1 MTISNPEAPATFKQ
15 KKYIGSIL
23 GVELPKNSKLNMQL
37 ASDIIET
44 FELSKIDYNEKS
56 RNLQSNGK
64 SPFTEAKVTFV
75 AGEQGS
81 GKSITAVARIIDAH
95 DGKCVEL
102 WCEKYLK
109 EKVICKSYNRTTRI
123 AVIIQNGVKKA
134 IRIPDKYD
142 IQEPMRVDDYEKCPF
157 RIFSNCHLYGVV
169 YKFIPSFRHLILW
182 LKRGIIK
189 DCYLL
194 LDEYYMGG
202 SARGS
207 MTTIG
212 KELTNQNQQFRK
224 GQMHVTIITPI
235 DRLAEWSS
243 RLTATERID
252 AENFDK
258 KTGIVTINI
267 KRKGV
272 QGTKVVRYNSLYY
285 RRFYNTNERIN
296 N

>member
-1 MTISNPEAPATFKQ
+1 MVIAEPTVHATYKQ
-15 KKYIGSIL
+15 KKYLGDLL
-23 GVELPKNSKLNMQL
+23 GVDSKSLKINKEL
-37 ASDIIET
+37 ASELIET
-44 FELSKIDYNEKS
+44 IELSKIDYTEKS

-64 SPFTEAKVTFV
+64 SPFTEAKVTFI
-75 AGEQGS
+75 AGEQGK
-81 GKSITAVARIIDAH
+81 GKSVTGVARIVDAY
-95 DGKCVEL
+95 DNKCVEL

-109 EKVICKSYNRTTRI
+109 IKCVSKSYNRDTRN
-123 AVIIQNGVKKA
+123 ALIIHDGIKKN
-134 IRIPDKYD
+134 IHIPEKYD
-142 IQEPMRVDDYEKCPF
+142 IQEPMRVANYEDCPF
-157 RIFSNCHLYGVV
+157 RIFANCHLYGIV
-169 YKFIPSFRHLILW
+169 YKFIPSFRHLIKW
-182 LKRGIIK
+182 LKQGVIK

-207 MTTIG
+207 MTTLG

-224 GQMHVTIITPI
+224 GQMHVIIITPI

-252 AENFDK
+252 ATSFDK
-258 KTGIVTINI
+258 KTGVVTIEI

-272 QGTKVVRYNSLYY
+272 TGVKTVRYNSLYY
-285 RRFYNTNERIN
+285 RRFYWTNERIN